1 MKKLTRYILSRFGGN
16 ATTKDEIKEACKRF
30 DANPDNTTNY
40 MISYGYLV
48 RILRGLYYVKTFEE
62 FELRK
67 SPDIYKILFLS
78 LNKLNVKWYFGLY
91 TGLRLNGLTHEF
103 FDTIF
108 VLNDQIYRPKE
119 IKIAGEKVKFLKL
132 SSKLVDFGVV
142 NESDKRFS
150 DVEKTLLDLIYI
162 SRYRSVSEG
171 RIISMIGDYGK
182 RVRNDKVLEYLRF
195 YPKAV
200 EKVVKAA
207 GLL

>member
-132 SSKLVDFGVV
+132 SSRLVDFGVV

-162 SRYRSVSEG
+162 SRYRSVPEG

>member
-162 SRYRSVSEG
+162 SRYRSVPEG

>member
-30 DANPDNTTNY
+30 DANPDNTTNF

-132 SSKLVDFGVV
+132 SSKLVDFGIVH
-142 NESDKRFS
+142 ESDKRFS

-162 SRYRSVSEG
+162 SRYRSVPEG

-182 RVRNDKVLEYLRF
+182 SVRKDRVLEYLRF

-207 GLL
+207 GLI